1 MKQKMLTIALPNKG
15 RVREP
20 SFRLMEDVGIKADQA
35 EERRL
40 ILPTSR
46 SGVRIL
52 LVRAMDI
59 PLMVER
65 GAADIGIAG
74 QDTISE
80 RGSKVEELVPLD
92 FGSCRVA
99 LAAPRAVIT
108 PKCIATALP
117 RITARYCR
125 KAGIKADIVQ
135 LQGALESAPLLGIA
149 DSIVDQ
155 VATGTTLR
163 ENKLRILDVIMETRI
178 FLIGN
183 IASVKENAAMID
195 PIVLCVKG
203 VLDAKRRMYVRLNA
217 ATEKIRDRL
226 ASILPAMKSPD
237 VSMLADGGFVLAAAV
252 PKKGIED
259 LVVRLKAAGGSD
271 IIVEQLKMIIP

>member
-1 MKQKMLTIALPNKG
+1 LVIAVPNKG
-15 RVREP
+15 RVKEP
-20 SFRLMEDVGIKADQA
+20 SFRLLEEVGIKANLAD
-35 EERRL
+35 ERRL

-46 SGVRIL
+46 QGVSVL
-52 LVRAMDI
+52 LVRSMDI

-65 GAADIGIAG
+65 GVADIGIAG
-74 QDTISE
+74 QDAIAE

-92 FGSCRVA
+92 FGSCKVA
-99 LAAPRAVIT
+99 LAAPRNVRI
-108 PKCIATALP
+108 PKAIATALP
-117 RITARYCR
+117 RITERYC
-125 KAGIKADIVQ
+125 KGKHLKADIVE

-183 IASVKENAAMID
+183 RISMKQKSAQIDQIA
-195 PIVLCVKG
+195 LCVQG
-203 VLDAKRRMYVRLNA
+203 VLEAKKRMYLRLNA
-217 ATEKIRDRL
+217 ATDEIRDRI
-226 ASILPAMKSPD
+226 AGILPAMRSPD
-237 VSMLADGGFVLAAAV
+237 ISDLVDGGYVLAAAV